1 MKILQFLQKFKKK
14 PIIDDGLPPLSIPDM
29 PEVEIPAMVKAKQKR
44 ERRRIRNLSHLSHR
58 NDDRKTTGAFG
69 RARNVGKV

>member
-1 MKILQFLQKFKKK
+1 MKILQFLQRFKRK
-14 PIIDDGLPPLSIPDM
+14 PIVDNSNPLSIPDE
-29 PEVEIPAMVKAKQKR
+29 PELPAMIKARQKR
-44 ERRRIRNLSHLSHR
+44 ERKRIRNLSLIGHHR